1 MMKLQSV
8 DKSLIQID
16 VEAEN
21 FEDAVRKSMEPLVA
35 QKYVK
40 PSYVEKILSIYR
52 ETGPYIVITTHIAL
66 PHADSEAGALKMG
79 MGFTKL
85 KHPVVSG
92 NVANDPV
99 KYLFPLS
106 ATDSTKHIQMLSKLA
121 ELLGDPS
128 FIEGLDTVTSKEEF
142 IALLTKYEGNEQHDA

>member
-1 MMKLQSV
+1 MKLQSV

-52 ETGPYIVITTHIAL
+52 ETGPYIVITMHIAL
-66 PHADSEAGALKMG
+66 PHAD
-79 MGFTKL
+79 
-85 KHPVVSG
+85 
-92 NVANDPV
+92 
-99 KYLFPLS
+99 
-106 ATDSTKHIQMLSKLA
+106 
-121 ELLGDPS
+121 
-128 FIEGLDTVTSKEEF
+128 
-142 IALLTKYEGNEQHDA
+142 